1 MSSGMLTQVI
11 DNLSRTGDAIQTFP
25 GLPAN
30 AVLLQRNIQTAVNM
44 LLPDLKQMQRDVTAW
59 GVKLEAQLDDKL
71 AALETLPV
79 TELSRFIRQSKEDI
93 AGVMAQVS
101 RVQSRTQSTDVVV
114 TENNLALQRIIID
127 LQATI
132 SGLQS
137 NLQGS
142 QQQLDELN
150 KKKLYFIALGILGIP
165 GLIAMAVL
173 LSQAQDKVRS
183 IERQIS
189 EQKSSIRQQ
198 QSFATQTAAF
208 SQDLLE
214 LSNQM
219 LKIGN
224 AIEFVSNDI
233 NNAEKNLSG
242 AEAQQLAKLF
252 LTAAKMS
259 VGTLLT
265 DIS

>member
-101 RVQSRTQSTDVVV
+101 RVQSRTQSTDVAV

-150 KKKLYFIALGILGIP
+150 KKKLYFIALGILGRP
-165 GLIAMAVL
+165 GLIARAVL

-252 LTAAKMS
+252 LTAAQLS
-259 VGTLLT
+259 VGKLWT

>member
-1 MSSGMLTQVI
+1 MNSGMLTQVI
-11 DNLSRTGDAIQTFP
+11 DNLSRTGEAIQKFP

-30 AVLLQRNIQTAVNM
+30 AVALQRNIQGAVNA
-44 LLPDLKQMQRDVTAW
+44 LLPDLKHMQRDVTAW
-59 GVKLEAQLDDKL
+59 GVKLAAQLDEKL
-71 AALETLPV
+71 AMLETLSM
-79 TELSRFIRQSKEDI
+79 TELSVFIRQSKEEI
-93 AGVMAQVS
+93 AGVMDQVAK
-101 RVQSRTQSTDVVV
+101 VKTRTQSTDAAVI
-114 TENNLALQRIIID
+114 ENNLALQRIIVD

-132 SGLQS
+132 AGLQS

-150 KKKLYFIALGILGIP
+150 EKKLYFIALGIFGIP

-183 IERQIS
+183 FERQIS
-189 EQKSSIRQQ
+189 EQRSNIRQQ
-198 QSFATQTAAF
+198 QSFATQTATF

-214 LSNQM
+214 LSNQI

-233 NNAEKNLSG
+233 GNAEKNLSS

-265 DIS
+265 DVS

>member
-1 MSSGMLTQVI
+1 MNGGMLTQVI
-11 DNLSRTGDAIQTFP
+11 NNLSRTGGAIQKFP

-30 AVLLQRNIQTAVNM
+30 AVLLQRNIQTAINA
-44 LLPDLKQMQRDVTAW
+44 LLPDLKQMQRDVAAW
-59 GVKLEAQLDDKL
+59 GVKLEAQLDEKL
-71 AALETLPV
+71 AALEALPV
-79 TELSRFIRQSKEDI
+79 AELSQFIRQSKEEI
-93 AGVMAQVS
+93 AGVIAQVAK
-101 RVQSRTQSTDVVV
+101 VQSRTQSTDAAV

-127 LQATI
+127 LQAMI

-150 KKKLYFIALGILGIP
+150 KKKLYFIALGIFGIP

-173 LSQAQDKVRS
+173 LSQAQDKVRG

-214 LSNQM
+214 LSNQI

-224 AIEFVSNDI
+224 AIEFVNNDI

-259 VGTLLT
+259 VGTLLK
-265 DIS
+265 DVS

>member
-1 MSSGMLTQVI
+1 M
-11 DNLSRTGDAIQTFP
+11 
-25 GLPAN
+25 
-30 AVLLQRNIQTAVNM
+30 
-44 LLPDLKQMQRDVTAW
+44 
-59 GVKLEAQLDDKL
+59 
-71 AALETLPV
+71 
-79 TELSRFIRQSKEDI
+79 
-93 AGVMAQVS
+93 
-101 RVQSRTQSTDVVV
+101 
-114 TENNLALQRIIID
+114 
-127 LQATI
+127 QATI

>member
-1 MSSGMLTQVI
+1 MLTQVI

-101 RVQSRTQSTDVVV
+101 RVQSRTQSTDVTV

>member
-11 DNLSRTGDAIQTFP
+11 DNLSRTGDAIQKFP

-30 AVLLQRNIQTAVNM
+30 AVLLQRNIQTAINA

-59 GVKLEAQLDDKL
+59 GVKLEAQLDEKL

-79 TELSRFIRQSKEDI
+79 AELSRFIRQSKEEI
-93 AGVMAQVS
+93 AGVMAQVAK
-101 RVQSRTQSTDVVV
+101 VQSRTQSTDAAV

-150 KKKLYFIALGILGIP
+150 KKKLYFIALGIFGIP
-165 GLIAMAVL
+165 GLITMAVL

-265 DIS
+265 DVS

>member
-1 MSSGMLTQVI
+1 MLTQVI

-101 RVQSRTQSTDVVV
+101 RVQSRTQSTDVAV

-150 KKKLYFIALGILGIP
+150 KKKLYFIALGILSIP

>member
-1 MSSGMLTQVI
+1 MLTQVI

-101 RVQSRTQSTDVVV
+101 RVQSRTRSTDVAV

>member
-1 MSSGMLTQVI
+1 MLTQVI

>member
-11 DNLSRTGDAIQTFP
+11 DNLSRTGDAIQKFP

-30 AVLLQRNIQTAVNM
+30 AVSLQRNIQTAIDT
-44 LLPDLKQMQRDVTAW
+44 LLPDLKQMQRDVAAW
-59 GVKLEAQLDDKL
+59 GVKLEAQLNEKL
-71 AALETLPV
+71 AALETLPM
-79 TELSRFIRQSKEDI
+79 TELSRFIRQSKEEI
-93 AGVMAQVS
+93 AGVMGLVAKVKN
-101 RVQSRTQSTDVVV
+101 RTQSTDAAV

-127 LQATI
+127 LQAAI
-132 SGLQS
+132 AGLQS

-150 KKKLYFIALGILGIP
+150 EKKLYFIALGIFGIP

-189 EQKSSIRQQ
+189 EQKSTIRQQ
-198 QSFATQTAAF
+198 QNFATQTSAF

-214 LSNQM
+214 LSNQI

-259 VGTLLT
+259 IGTLLT
-265 DIS
+265 DVS